1 MSLPVLSVVAFAI
14 AIIIS
19 CVSEINVGFLS
30 IAFAFIIGVLFGG
43 MRAAD
48 VAAGFPTSLFLI
60 LMGVTLFF
68 SQANVNGTL
77 SKVAKISVK
86 LARGNLG
93 LIPVIF
99 FFLAAGLASI
109 GAGNI
114 ATTALLARVAMAV
127 AGNMGISAF
136 LMTVC
141 VCCGANSGALS
152 PFAPTGV
159 IANGLLARIGITHQE
174 WPTFFN
180 NFAAEAF
187 VGLTG
192 YFVLGGYKLFSRG
205 APRKGRDSW
214 DKAGAVES
222 PMPETARV
230 HSDEEPFT
238 WNQKLTLALIGGLV
252 ISVSYFK
259 IDVGMAAIIAAAIM
273 TLSRA
278 ANEEAAVKNMPWN
291 VILMV
296 CGVTVLISIL
306 EKKGGMDLFTSILAR
321 FSTQTSVTGVMGFVT
336 GLISVYSSSSGVVLP
351 AFMPTIPGL
360 IQKIGGGDPMAI
372 ASSVNVGAHLVDV
385 SPLSTLGA
393 LCIANAALSVDRK
406 NLFNKLMIWGL
417 SMSVIGALV
426 CWVFFGLL

>member
-1 MSLPVLSVVAFAI
+1 MNLPVLSVVAFAI
-14 AIIIS
+14 AIIVS
-19 CVSEINVGFLS
+19 CVSQINVGFLS

-48 VAAGFPTSLFLI
+48 VAAGFPASLFLI
-60 LMGVTLFF
+60 LTGVTLFF

-77 SKVAKISVK
+77 DKVAKLSVK

-93 LIPVIF
+93 MIPVIF
-99 FFLAAGLASI
+99 FFLAAGLASV

-114 ATTALLARVAMAV
+114 ATTALLAPVAMTV
-127 AGNMGISAF
+127 AGNLGISAF

-141 VCCGANSGALS
+141 VCCGANAGALS

-159 IANGLLARIGITHQE
+159 IANQLLDRIGIMGQA
-174 WPTFFN
+174 WPVFYN
-180 NFAAEAF
+180 NFIAEGF

-192 YFVLGGYKLFSRG
+192 YFLLGGYKLFTRHASR
-205 APRKGRDSW
+205 
-214 DKAGAVES
+214 KAIRLDE
-222 PMPETARV
+222 ARIG
-230 HSDEEPFT
+230 DEGPFT
-238 WNQKLTLALIGGLV
+238 WNQKFTLVLIGAVL

-259 IDVGMAAIIAAAIM
+259 IDVGMAAIVAAAIM
-273 TLSRA
+273 TLCRA
-278 ANEEAAVKNMPWN
+278 SDEEQALKVMPWN

-306 EKKGGMDLFTSILAR
+306 EKKGGMELFTSMLAR
-321 FSTQTSVTGVMGFVT
+321 FSTETSVTGVMGFVT

-351 AFMPTIPGL
+351 AFIPTIPGL
-360 IQKIGGGDPMAI
+360 IQKIGGGDAMAI

-393 LCIANAALSVDRK
+393 LCIANAALTEDRK
-406 NLFNKLMIWGL
+406 ALFNKLMIWGL
-417 SMSVIGALV
+417 SMSVIGAFV

>member
-1 MSLPVLSVVAFAI
+1 MSLPLLSIIAFAI

-19 CVSEINVGFLS
+19 CVSEINVGFLA
-30 IAFAFIIGVLFGG
+30 IAFAFIIGVFFGG
-43 MRAAD
+43 MR
-48 VAAGFPTSLFLI
+48 VAEVTAGFPTSLFLI
-60 LMGVTLFF
+60 LVGVTLLF

-77 SKVAKISVK
+77 DKIAKQSVK
-86 LARGNLG
+86 LARGNVG
-93 LIPVIF
+93 MIPVIF
-99 FFLAAGLASI
+99 FFLAAALATI

-114 ATTALLARVAMAV
+114 ATTALLAPIAMTV

-136 LMTVC
+136 LMTVA

-159 IANGLLARIGITHQE
+159 IANGLLARIGITGRE
-174 WPTFFN
+174 WPTFLN
-180 NFAAEAF
+180 NFIAEGF

-192 YFVLGGYKLFSRG
+192 YFLLGGYKLFSRTASRKAVRLDESLLRDEG
-205 APRKGRDSW
+205 A
-214 DKAGAVES
+214 
-222 PMPETARV
+222 
-230 HSDEEPFT
+230 FT
-238 WNQKLTLALIGGLV
+238 WEQKLTLVIIGALL
-252 ISVSYFK
+252 ISVSFFG
-259 IDVGMAAIIAAAIM
+259 IDVGMGAIIGAVIL
-273 TLSRA
+273 TVCRA
-278 ANEEAAVKNMPWN
+278 TKEEAAVKSMPWN

-306 EKKGGMDLFTSILAR
+306 EKKGGMDLFTTILAR

-351 AFMPTIPGL
+351 AFLPTIPGL

-393 LCIANAALSVDRK
+393 LCIANAAATEDRK
-406 NLFNKLMIWGL
+406 ALFNRLMIWGL
-417 SMSVIGALV
+417 SMSVVGALV

>member
-1 MSLPVLSVVAFAI
+1 MGLPVLSILAFAV
-14 AIIIS
+14 AIVIS
-19 CVSEINVGFLS
+19 CVSQINVGFLS

-43 MRAAD
+43 MKAAD

-60 LMGVTLFF
+60 LVGVTLFF

-77 SKVAKISVK
+77 DKVARLSVK
-86 LARGNLG
+86 MARGNIG
-93 LIPVIF
+93 MIPVIF
-99 FFLAAGLASI
+99 FFLAAGLAGI

-114 ATTALLARVAMAV
+114 ATTALLAPVAMVV

-136 LMTVC
+136 LMTVT

-159 IANGLLARIGITHQE
+159 IANGLLARIGITQQE
-174 WPTFFN
+174 WSVFFN
-180 NFAAEAF
+180 NFVAEGF

-192 YFVLGGYKLFSRG
+192 YFVLGGYKLFSRH
-205 APRKGRDSW
+205 ASRK
-214 DKAGAVES
+214 AV
-222 PMPETARV
+222 RL
-230 HSDEEPFT
+230 DEAVVGDEGPFT
-238 WNQKLTLALIGGLV
+238 WNQKLTLMLIGGV
-252 ISVSYFK
+252 VVSVAYFK

-273 TLSRA
+273 TLCRA
-278 ANEEAAVKNMPWN
+278 ADEEAAVRSMPWN
-291 VILMV
+291 VIVMV

-306 EKKGGMDLFTSILAR
+306 EKKGGMDLFTTILAR

-360 IQKIGGGDPMAI
+360 IQKIGGGNPMAI

-393 LCIANAALSVDRK
+393 LCIANAALSEDRK
-406 NLFNKLMIWGL
+406 ALFNKLMIWGL
-417 SMSVIGALV
+417 SMSVIGAIV

>member
-1 MSLPVLSVVAFAI
+1 MSLPLLSIIAFAV

-19 CVSEINVGFLS
+19 CVSEINVGFLA
-30 IAFAFIIGVLFGG
+30 IAFAFIIGVFFGG
-43 MRAAD
+43 MR
-48 VAAGFPTSLFLI
+48 VAEVTAGFPTSLFLI
-60 LMGVTLFF
+60 LVGVTLLF

-77 SKVAKISVK
+77 DKIAKQSVK
-86 LARGNLG
+86 LARGNVG
-93 LIPVIF
+93 MIPVIF
-99 FFLAAGLASI
+99 FFLAAALATI

-114 ATTALLARVAMAV
+114 ATTALLAPIAMTV

-136 LMTVC
+136 LMTVA

-159 IANGLLARIGITHQE
+159 IANGLLARIGITGQE
-174 WPTFFN
+174 WPTFLN
-180 NFAAEAF
+180 NFIAEGF

-192 YFVLGGYKLFSRG
+192 YFLLGGYKLFSRTASRKAVRLDESLLRDEG
-205 APRKGRDSW
+205 A
-214 DKAGAVES
+214 
-222 PMPETARV
+222 
-230 HSDEEPFT
+230 FT
-238 WNQKLTLALIGGLV
+238 WEQKLTLVIIGALL
-252 ISVSYFK
+252 ISVSFFG
-259 IDVGMAAIIAAAIM
+259 IDVGMGAIIGAVIL
-273 TLSRA
+273 TVCRA
-278 ANEEAAVKNMPWN
+278 TKEEAAVKSMPWN

-306 EKKGGMDLFTSILAR
+306 EKKGGMDLFTTILAR

-351 AFMPTIPGL
+351 AFLPTIPGL

-393 LCIANAALSVDRK
+393 LCIANAAATEDRK
-406 NLFNKLMIWGL
+406 ALFNRLMIWGL
-417 SMSVIGALV
+417 SMSVVGALV

>member
-1 MSLPVLSVVAFAI
+1 MLSIIAFAI

-19 CVSEINVGFLS
+19 CVSEINVGFLA
-30 IAFAFIIGVLFGG
+30 IAFAFIIGVFFGG
-43 MRAAD
+43 MR
-48 VAAGFPTSLFLI
+48 VAEVTAGFPTSLFLI
-60 LMGVTLFF
+60 LVGVTLLF

-77 SKVAKISVK
+77 DKIAKQSVK
-86 LARGNLG
+86 LARGNVG
-93 LIPVIF
+93 MIPVIF
-99 FFLAAGLASI
+99 FFLAAALATI

-114 ATTALLARVAMAV
+114 ATTALLAPIAMTV

-136 LMTVC
+136 LMTVA

-159 IANGLLARIGITHQE
+159 IANGLLARIGITGQE
-174 WPTFFN
+174 WPTFLN
-180 NFAAEAF
+180 NFIAEGF

-192 YFVLGGYKLFSRG
+192 YFLLGGYKLFSRTASRKAVRLDESLLRDEG
-205 APRKGRDSW
+205 A
-214 DKAGAVES
+214 
-222 PMPETARV
+222 
-230 HSDEEPFT
+230 FT
-238 WNQKLTLALIGGLV
+238 WEQKLTLVIIGALL
-252 ISVSYFK
+252 ISVSFFG
-259 IDVGMAAIIAAAIM
+259 IDVGMGAIIGAVIL
-273 TLSRA
+273 TVCRA
-278 ANEEAAVKNMPWN
+278 TKEEAAVKSMPWN

-306 EKKGGMDLFTSILAR
+306 EKKGGMDLFTTILAR

-351 AFMPTIPGL
+351 AFLPTIPGL

-393 LCIANAALSVDRK
+393 LCIANAAATEDRK
-406 NLFNKLMIWGL
+406 ALFNRLMIWGL
-417 SMSVIGALV
+417 SMSVVGALV

>member
-1 MSLPVLSVVAFAI
+1 MGLPVLSIVAFAI
-14 AIIIS
+14 AIIVS
-19 CVSEINVGFLS
+19 CVSQINVGFLS

-43 MRAAD
+43 MRATD
-48 VAAGFPTSLFLI
+48 VAAGFPASLFLI
-60 LMGVTLFF
+60 LVGVTLFF

-77 SKVAKISVK
+77 DRVAKLSVK
-86 LARGNLG
+86 LARGNVG
-93 LIPVIF
+93 AIPVIF
-99 FFLAAGLASI
+99 FFLATALASI

-114 ATTALLARVAMAV
+114 ATTALLAPVAMTV
-127 AGNMGISAF
+127 AGNLRISAF

-141 VCCGANSGALS
+141 VCCGANAGALS

-159 IANGLLARIGITHQE
+159 IANGLLGRIGITNQE
-174 WPTFFN
+174 LPVFFN
-180 NFAAEAF
+180 NFLAEGF
-187 VGLTG
+187 VGLAG
-192 YFVLGGYKLFSRG
+192 YFLLGGYKLFSRR
-205 APRKGRDSW
+205 ASQV
-214 DKAGAVES
+214 AV
-222 PMPETARV
+222 RL
-230 HSDEEPFT
+230 DEALVGTEGPFE
-238 WNQKLTLALIGGLV
+238 WNQKLTLVLIAAMV
-252 ISVSYFK
+252 VSVAIFK
-259 IDVGMAAIIAAAIM
+259 IDVGMAAITAAAIM
-273 TLSRA
+273 TLCGA
-278 ANEEAAVKNMPWN
+278 ADEEQAVKTMPWN

-351 AFMPTIPGL
+351 AFIPTIPGL
-360 IQKIGGGDPMAI
+360 IREIGGGNPMAI

-393 LCIANAALSVDRK
+393 LCIANAAVSEDRK
-406 NLFNKLMIWGL
+406 ALFNKLMIWGL

>member
-1 MSLPVLSVVAFAI
+1 
-14 AIIIS
+14 
-19 CVSEINVGFLS
+19 VSQINVGFLS

-43 MRAAD
+43 MRATD
-48 VAAGFPTSLFLI
+48 VAAGFPASLFLI
-60 LMGVTLFF
+60 LVGVTLFF

-77 SKVAKISVK
+77 DRVAKLSVK
-86 LARGNLG
+86 LARGNVG
-93 LIPVIF
+93 AIPVIF
-99 FFLAAGLASI
+99 FFLATALASI

-114 ATTALLARVAMAV
+114 ATTALLAPVAMTV
-127 AGNMGISAF
+127 AGNLRISAF

-141 VCCGANSGALS
+141 VCCGANAGALS

-159 IANGLLARIGITHQE
+159 IANGLLGRIGITNQE
-174 WPTFFN
+174 LPVFFN
-180 NFAAEAF
+180 NFLAEGF
-187 VGLTG
+187 VGLAG
-192 YFVLGGYKLFSRG
+192 YFLLGGYKLFSRR
-205 APRKGRDSW
+205 ASQV
-214 DKAGAVES
+214 AV
-222 PMPETARV
+222 RL
-230 HSDEEPFT
+230 DEALVGTEGPFE
-238 WNQKLTLALIGGLV
+238 WNQKLTLVLIAAMV
-252 ISVSYFK
+252 VSVAIFK
-259 IDVGMAAIIAAAIM
+259 IDVGMAAITAAAIM
-273 TLSRA
+273 TLCGA
-278 ANEEAAVKNMPWN
+278 ADEEQAVKTMPWN

-351 AFMPTIPGL
+351 AFIPTIPGL
-360 IQKIGGGDPMAI
+360 IREIGGGNPMAI

-393 LCIANAALSVDRK
+393 LCIANAAVSEDRK
-406 NLFNKLMIWGL
+406 ALFNKLMIWGL

>member
-1 MSLPVLSVVAFAI
+1 MLSIVAFAV

-19 CVSEINVGFLS
+19 CVSQINVGFLS

-43 MRAAD
+43 MRATD

-60 LMGVTLFF
+60 LVGVTLFF

-77 SKVAKISVK
+77 DKVAKLSVK

-99 FFLAAGLASI
+99 FFLATGLASI

-114 ATTALLARVAMAV
+114 ATTALLAPVAMTV
-127 AGNMGISAF
+127 AGNLGISAF

-141 VCCGANSGALS
+141 VCCGANAGALS

-159 IANGLLARIGITHQE
+159 IANGLLSRIGITHQE
-174 WPTFFN
+174 WPVFFN
-180 NFAAEAF
+180 NFLAEGF

-192 YFVLGGYKLFSRG
+192 YFVLGGYKLFSRH
-205 APRKGRDSW
+205 ASKR
-214 DKAGAVES
+214 AV
-222 PMPETARV
+222 RL
-230 HSDEEPFT
+230 DEALIGTEGPFE
-238 WNQKLTLALIGGLV
+238 WNQKLTLGLIGALV
-252 ISVSYFK
+252 ISVAYFK
-259 IDVGMAAIIAAAIM
+259 IDVGMAAIIAAALM
-273 TLSRA
+273 TLLRA
-278 ANEEAAVKNMPWN
+278 ADEEQAVKTMPWN

-306 EKKGGMDLFTSILAR
+306 EKKGGMDLFTGMLAR
-321 FSTQTSVTGVMGFVT
+321 FSTATSVTGVMGFVT

-360 IQKIGGGDPMAI
+360 IQKIGGGDAMAI

-393 LCIANAALSVDRK
+393 LCIANAALSENRK
-406 NLFNKLMIWGL
+406 SLFNKLMIWGL
-417 SMSVIGALV
+417 SMSVVGALV

>member
-1 MSLPVLSVVAFAI
+1 MSLPVLSIVAFAV
-14 AIIIS
+14 AIVLS
-19 CVSEINVGFLS
+19 CVSQINVGFLS

-43 MRAAD
+43 MRATD

-60 LMGVTLFF
+60 LVGVTLFF

-77 SKVAKISVK
+77 GKIAKLSVK
-86 LARGNLG
+86 LARGNIG
-93 LIPVIF
+93 MIPVIF
-99 FFLAAGLASI
+99 LFLAAGLAGI

-114 ATTALLARVAMAV
+114 ATTALLAPVAMTV
-127 AGNMGISAF
+127 AGNLGISAF

-141 VCCGANSGALS
+141 VCCGANAGALS

-174 WPTFFN
+174 WPVFFN
-180 NFAAEAF
+180 NFLAEGF
-187 VGLTG
+187 VGLAG
-192 YFVLGGYKLFSRG
+192 YFLLGGYRLFSRH
-205 APRKGRDSW
+205 ASRK
-214 DKAGAVES
+214 AVQLDDALVGTEG
-222 PMPETARV
+222 
-230 HSDEEPFT
+230 PFS
-238 WNQKLTLALIGGLV
+238 WNQQLTLGLIGALV
-252 ISVSYFK
+252 VSVAYFK
-259 IDVGMAAIIAAAIM
+259 IDVGMAAISAAAIL
-273 TLSRA
+273 TLTGA
-278 ANEEAAVKNMPWN
+278 ADEEKAVKTMPWN

-306 EKKGGMDLFTSILAR
+306 EKKGGMDLFTTILAR

-360 IQKIGGGDPMAI
+360 ITKIGGGDPMAI

-393 LCIANAALSVDRK
+393 LCIANAAASEDRK
-406 NLFNKLMIWGL
+406 ALFNKLMVWGL

>member
-1 MSLPVLSVVAFAI
+1 MGLPVLSIVAFAI
-14 AIIIS
+14 AIIVS
-19 CVSEINVGFLS
+19 CVSQINVGFLS

-43 MRAAD
+43 MRATD
-48 VAAGFPTSLFLI
+48 VAAGFPASLFLI
-60 LMGVTLFF
+60 LVGVTLFF

-77 SKVAKISVK
+77 DRVAKLSVK
-86 LARGNLG
+86 LARGNVG
-93 LIPVIF
+93 AIPVIF
-99 FFLAAGLASI
+99 FFLATALASI

-114 ATTALLARVAMAV
+114 ATTALLAPVAMTV
-127 AGNMGISAF
+127 AGNLRISAF

-141 VCCGANSGALS
+141 VCCGANAGALS

-159 IANGLLARIGITHQE
+159 IANGLLGRIGITHQE
-174 WPTFFN
+174 WPVFFN
-180 NFAAEAF
+180 NFLAEGF
-187 VGLTG
+187 VGLAG
-192 YFVLGGYKLFSRG
+192 YFLLGGYKLFSRR
-205 APRKGRDSW
+205 ASQI
-214 DKAGAVES
+214 AVRLDDALIGTEG
-222 PMPETARV
+222 
-230 HSDEEPFT
+230 PFE
-238 WNQKLTLALIGGLV
+238 WNQKLTLVLIAAMMV
-252 ISVSYFK
+252 SVAVFK
-259 IDVGMAAIIAAAIM
+259 IDVGMAAITAAAIM
-273 TLSRA
+273 TLCGA
-278 ANEEAAVKNMPWN
+278 ADEEQAVKTMPWN

-360 IQKIGGGDPMAI
+360 IREIGGGNPMAI

-393 LCIANAALSVDRK
+393 LCIANAAVSEDRRA
-406 NLFNKLMIWGL
+406 LFNKLMIWGL

>member
-1 MSLPVLSVVAFAI
+1 MSLPVLSIVAFAV

-19 CVSEINVGFLS
+19 CVSQINVGFLS

-43 MRAAD
+43 MKAAD
-48 VAAGFPTSLFLI
+48 VAAGFPTTLFLI
-60 LMGVTLFF
+60 LVGVTLFF

-77 SKVAKISVK
+77 DRIAKLSVK
-86 LARGNLG
+86 LARGNVG
-93 LIPVIF
+93 MIPVIF
-99 FFLAAGLASI
+99 LFLAAGLASI

-114 ATTALLARVAMAV
+114 ATTALLAPVAMVV
-127 AGNMGISAF
+127 AGNLGISAF

-141 VCCGANSGALS
+141 VCCGANAGALS

-159 IANGLLARIGITHQE
+159 IANGLLGRIGITHQE
-174 WPTFFN
+174 WPVFFN
-180 NFAAEAF
+180 NFLAEGF

-192 YFVLGGYKLFSRG
+192 YFLLGGYKLFSRH
-205 APRKGRDSW
+205 ASRK
-214 DKAGAVES
+214 AV
-222 PMPETARV
+222 RL
-230 HSDEEPFT
+230 DEALIGDEGPFV
-238 WNQKLTLALIGGLV
+238 WNQKLTLVLIGAV
-252 ISVSYFK
+252 VVSVAFLK
-259 IDVGMAAIIAAAIM
+259 IDVGMAAIMAAAVM
-273 TLSRA
+273 TLSGA
-278 ANEEAAVKNMPWN
+278 ADEEKAVKAMPWN

-321 FSTQTSVTGVMGFVT
+321 FSTETSVTGVMGFVT

-351 AFMPTIPGL
+351 AFIPTIPGL
-360 IQKIGGGDPMAI
+360 IQKIGGGNPMAI

-393 LCIANAALSVDRK
+393 LCIANAVASEDRK
-406 NLFNKLMIWGL
+406 ALFNKLMIWGL
-417 SMSVIGALV
+417 SMSIVGALV

>member
-1 MSLPVLSVVAFAI
+1 MGLPVLSIVAFAI
-14 AIIIS
+14 AIIVS
-19 CVSEINVGFLS
+19 CVSQINVGFLS

-43 MRAAD
+43 MRATE
-48 VAAGFPTSLFLI
+48 VAAGFPASLFLI
-60 LMGVTLFF
+60 LVGVTLFF
-68 SQANVNGTL
+68 SQASVNGTL
-77 SKVAKISVK
+77 DKVAKLSVK
-86 LARGNLG
+86 LARGNVG
-93 LIPVIF
+93 AIPVIF
-99 FFLAAGLASI
+99 FFLATALASI

-114 ATTALLARVAMAV
+114 ATTALLAPVAMTV
-127 AGNMGISAF
+127 AGNLRISAF

-141 VCCGANSGALS
+141 VCCGANAGALS

-159 IANGLLARIGITHQE
+159 IANGLLGRIGITHQE
-174 WPTFFN
+174 WPVFFN
-180 NFAAEAF
+180 NFVAEGF
-187 VGLTG
+187 VGLAG
-192 YFVLGGYKLFSRG
+192 YFLLGGYKLFSRQ
-205 APRKGRDSW
+205 ASQ
-214 DKAGAVES
+214 AAVQLDES
-222 PMPETARV
+222 LIET
-230 HSDEEPFT
+230 EGPFE
-238 WNQKLTLALIGGLV
+238 WNQKFTLALIAAMMV
-252 ISVSYFK
+252 SVAVFK
-259 IDVGMAAIIAAAIM
+259 IDVGMAAITAAGIM
-273 TLSRA
+273 TLCRA
-278 ANEEAAVKNMPWN
+278 ADEEQAVKTMPWN

-360 IQKIGGGDPMAI
+360 IREIGGGNPMDI

-393 LCIANAALSVDRK
+393 LCIANAAVSEDRK
-406 NLFNKLMIWGL
+406 SLFNKLMIWGL

>member
-1 MSLPVLSVVAFAI
+1 MSIQLLSIIAFAV

-19 CVSEINVGFLS
+19 CVSEINVGFLA
-30 IAFAFIIGVLFGG
+30 IAFAFIIGVFFGG
-43 MRAAD
+43 MR
-48 VAAGFPTSLFLI
+48 VAEVTAGFPTSLFLI
-60 LMGVTLFF
+60 LVGVTLLF

-77 SKVAKISVK
+77 DKIAKQSVK
-86 LARGNLG
+86 LARGNVG
-93 LIPVIF
+93 MIPVIF
-99 FFLAAGLASI
+99 FFLAAALATI

-114 ATTALLARVAMAV
+114 ATTALLAPIAMTV

-136 LMTVC
+136 LMTVA

-159 IANGLLARIGITHQE
+159 IANGLLARIGITGQE
-174 WPTFFN
+174 WPTFLN
-180 NFAAEAF
+180 NFIAEGF

-192 YFVLGGYKLFSRG
+192 YFLLGGYKLFSRTASRKAVRLDESLLRDEG
-205 APRKGRDSW
+205 A
-214 DKAGAVES
+214 
-222 PMPETARV
+222 
-230 HSDEEPFT
+230 FT
-238 WNQKLTLALIGGLV
+238 WEQKLTLVIIGALL
-252 ISVSYFK
+252 ISVSFFG
-259 IDVGMAAIIAAAIM
+259 IDVGMGAIIGAVIL
-273 TLSRA
+273 TVCRA
-278 ANEEAAVKNMPWN
+278 TREEAAVKSMPWN

-306 EKKGGMDLFTSILAR
+306 EKKGGMDLFTTILAR

-351 AFMPTIPGL
+351 AFLPTIPGL

-393 LCIANAALSVDRK
+393 LCIANAAATEDRK
-406 NLFNKLMIWGL
+406 ALFNRLMIWGL
-417 SMSVIGALV
+417 SMSVVGALV

>member
-1 MSLPVLSVVAFAI
+1 MSLPLLSIIAFAI

-30 IAFAFIIGVLFGG
+30 IAFAFIIGVFFGG
-43 MRAAD
+43 MRVAE

-60 LMGVTLFF
+60 LVGVTLLF
-68 SQANVNGTL
+68 SQASVNGTL
-77 SKVAKISVK
+77 DKIAKQSVK
-86 LARGNLG
+86 LARGNVG
-93 LIPVIF
+93 MIPVIF
-99 FFLAAGLASI
+99 FFLAAALATI

-114 ATTALLARVAMAV
+114 ATTALLAPIAMAV
-127 AGNMGISAF
+127 AGNMGISGF
-136 LMTVC
+136 LMTVA

-159 IANGLLARIGITHQE
+159 IANGLLARIGITGQE
-174 WPTFFN
+174 WPTFLN
-180 NFAAEAF
+180 NFIAEGF
-187 VGLTG
+187 VGLSG
-192 YFVLGGYKLFSRG
+192 YLLLGGYKLFSRTASRKAVRLDESLLRDEG
-205 APRKGRDSW
+205 A
-214 DKAGAVES
+214 
-222 PMPETARV
+222 
-230 HSDEEPFT
+230 FT
-238 WNQKLTLALIGGLV
+238 WDQKLTLVVIGALL
-252 ISVSYFK
+252 ISVSFFG
-259 IDVGMAAIIAAAIM
+259 IDVGMGAIIGAVIL
-273 TLSRA
+273 TVCRA
-278 ANEEAAVKNMPWN
+278 TREEAAVKVMPWN

-306 EKKGGMDLFTSILAR
+306 EKKGGMDLFTSLLAR

-351 AFMPTIPGL
+351 AFLPTIPGL

-393 LCIANAALSVDRK
+393 LCIANAAASEDRK
-406 NLFNKLMIWGL
+406 ALFNKLMIWGL
-417 SMSVIGALV
+417 SMSVVGALV